1 MLSKCKKIVYSLTL
15 FGVRYK
21 RFVEL
26 ECKQKLCG
34 FPEDKNS
41 NRRKVLICEFH
52 KNCLKWSVKRHSI
65 CKSWF
70 ADRSFE
76 PCSSVLSIF
85 DNKSREDHFKSIDS
99 SATELSTNMLIK
111 YTVKLP
117 TNALMKKNYVW
128 MFVPNVLMKNC
139 ARALQNVS
147 VHQAMKNE
155 LEITQ
160 SV

>member
-1 MLSKCKKIVYSLTL
+1 MWFPWRQKFQQKESFDLRVS
-15 FGVRYK
+15 
-21 RFVEL
+21 
-26 ECKQKLCG
+26 QKLL
-34 FPEDKNS
+34 
-41 NRRKVLICEFH
+41 KVICE
-52 KNCLKWSVKRHSI
+52 KTNSI

-128 MFVPNVLMKNC
+128 MFVHNVLMKNC